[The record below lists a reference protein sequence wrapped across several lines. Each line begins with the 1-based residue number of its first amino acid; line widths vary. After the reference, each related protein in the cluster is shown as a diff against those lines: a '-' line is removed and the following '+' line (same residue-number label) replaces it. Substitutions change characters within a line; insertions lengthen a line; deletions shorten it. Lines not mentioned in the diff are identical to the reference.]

1 MKKIQIPASLVL
13 TFLIRCDETSRKQ
26 LVSPKMLQRCIGV
39 TFRRKVAAG
48 FSFGV
53 MQTTTTTTTAT
64 TQMTAITITTTT
76 TMPSRMTAMTTSPP
90 PTTTAEKEATTL
102 TKTTKNKYVAT
113 KNSKGLYFSQKNQR
127 WKRHKTTQNEMKC
140 FQKKKKRKI

>member
-1 MKKIQIPASLVL
+1 MKKIQIPTSLVL

-48 FSFGV
+48 FSLGV
-53 MQTTTTTTTAT
+53 TETTTTTTTT
-64 TQMTAITITTTT
+64 TQMTEITITTTT

-90 PTTTAEKEATTL
+90 PTTTAEKEATTV
-102 TKTTKNKYVAT
+102 TKTTKTCMLLLRTPKDCIFH
-113 KNSKGLYFSQKNQR
+113 KKSKVEE
-127 WKRHKTTQNEMKC
+127 TQNYPE
-140 FQKKKKRKI
+140 